1 MNNET
6 KKQYSN
12 NKPPYLDKAW
22 QYNQYNSVLDRF
34 KAMGWVAPSE
44 QKGTK

>member
-1 MNNET
+1 MNKQQ
-6 KKQYSN
+6 KKQYNN

-22 QYNQYNSVLDRF
+22 QYNQYNSILDRF